1 MKCPGQDMRYWKPGD
16 IFDVECL
23 HCGSKVEFFRDEATR
38 RCRGCRKTVVNPRM
52 NFGCAAYCQYA
63 ADCLGELGP
72 ELAAKRVDLLKDRIA
87 LEVKRLLGSD
97 FQKIA
102 HGLKVARYAE
112 EIVREETAEPA
123 FVLCAAHLH
132 LLLEGAEEDG
142 SRKALDTLERVG
154 AEPELRS
161 KVLAIIE
168 DFQAGRTDSMEAR
181 VLLDAHRLAVA
192 GEKEEGLVDGGWKWL
207 TATGAQLA
215 LRLAQKEQKAV

>member
-16 IFDVECL
+16 IFDVDCP

-38 RCRGCRKTVVNPRM
+38 RCRGCRKKVGNPRM

-87 LEVKRLLGSD
+87 LEVKRSLGSD

-112 EIVREETAEPA
+112 EIVREEKAEPA
-123 FVLCAAHLH
+123 LVLCAAHLH
-132 LLLEGAEEDG
+132 LLLEGAEENG
-142 SRKALDTLERVG
+142 SRKALDTLERAG
-154 AEPELRS
+154 AEPELRG

-168 DFQAGRTDSMEAR
+168 DFQAGR
-181 VLLDAHRLAVA
+181 
-192 GEKEEGLVDGGWKWL
+192 
-207 TATGAQLA
+207 
-215 LRLAQKEQKAV
+215 